1 MKYFKLQ
8 TLVENKNQYGF
19 SNFIL
24 YNIQVLNLKMKFN
37 LMTVEINYQNI
48 FLVKK
53 CHNNYNNYN
62 NYLINCIL

>member
-8 TLVENKNQYGF
+8 TLVDNKKQYGF

-24 YNIQVLNLKMKFN
+24 YNIQVLNLKTKFN
-37 LMTVEINYQNI
+37 LMTVEINYKNI

-53 CHNNYNNYN
+53 CHN
-62 NYLINCIL
+62 LMNCIL